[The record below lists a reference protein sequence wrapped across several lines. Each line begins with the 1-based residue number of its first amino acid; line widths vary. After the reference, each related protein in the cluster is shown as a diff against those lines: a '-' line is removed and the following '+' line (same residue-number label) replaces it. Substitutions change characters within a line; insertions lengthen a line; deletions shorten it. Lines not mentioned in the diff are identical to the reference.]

1 MKNKKTHRFAILLA
15 AIMLFSSCGLFLSKD
30 TKTTTSFAVYGN
42 CDMCKERIETALDRP
57 GVLTAYWSKEEE
69 KVFITYRNDKFEE
82 IQLHNIIAMV
92 GHDTEKVKAD
102 DVVYNNLPP
111 CCHYRKEADEW

>member
-1 MKNKKTHRFAILLA
+1 MKNKKTNRLAILLA
-15 AIMLFSSCGLFLSKD
+15 VLVSFSSCGIFLSKD
-30 TKTTTSFAVYGN
+30 KKTNTSFTVSGD
-42 CDMCKERIETALDRP
+42 CDMCKARIENALDRP
-57 GVLTAYWSKEEE
+57 GILTAYWSLEEQ
-69 KVFITYRNDKFEE
+69 KVIITYRNDKVEE

>member
-1 MKNKKTHRFAILLA
+1 
-15 AIMLFSSCGLFLSKD
+15 
-30 TKTTTSFAVYGN
+30 
-42 CDMCKERIETALDRP
+42 
-57 GVLTAYWSKEEE
+57 
-69 KVFITYRNDKFEE
+69 
-82 IQLHNIIAMV
+82 MV